1 MNTMNQYKRVDNVN
15 VACSVGILA
24 FLAVVAYMKYGL
36 GMWY

>member
-1 MNTMNQYKRVDNVN
+1 MNQDKSVDNVN

-36 GMWY
+36 GMGY